1 MSYLPAAL
9 EDLMEELIRL
19 PGIGRRGA
27 ERLALHLLQAPPDQ
41 SEALAGAIGRLRLEV
56 HPCRTCGNWTEGET
70 CPICSDDRRHNGQLC
85 VVERP
90 SDLWAFEQ
98 AEAFRGCYHVLGGT
112 LSPLAGIT
120 AEDLR
125 IEELERR
132 IRAEGITEVILAT
145 NPSVDGDA
153 TAHYLSRRLA
163 PLGVSTTRI
172 AQGVPL
178 GGHLDYADP
187 GTLRL
192 ALEGRRPLAE

>member
-1 MSYLPAAL
+1 MG
-9 EDLMEELIRL
+9 ELARL

-27 ERLALHLLQAPPDQ
+27 ERIALHLLEAPADQA
-41 SEALAGAIGRLRLEV
+41 SALAESIETLRREV
-56 HPCRTCGNWTEGET
+56 RACGPCGNWTEGET
-70 CPICSDDRRHNGQLC
+70 CPICSDPGRANGQLC

-98 AEAFRGCYHVLGGT
+98 SGAYGGRYHVLGGT
-112 LSPLAGIT
+112 LSPLAGVT

-125 IEELERR
+125 IAQLERR
-132 IRAEGITEVILAT
+132 IGEEGITEVVLAT
-145 NPSVDGDA
+145 NASVDGDA
-153 TAHYLSRRLA
+153 TAHYLAARLA
-163 PLGVSTTRI
+163 PLGVRTTRI

-192 ALEGRRPLAE
+192 ALEGRRPLER